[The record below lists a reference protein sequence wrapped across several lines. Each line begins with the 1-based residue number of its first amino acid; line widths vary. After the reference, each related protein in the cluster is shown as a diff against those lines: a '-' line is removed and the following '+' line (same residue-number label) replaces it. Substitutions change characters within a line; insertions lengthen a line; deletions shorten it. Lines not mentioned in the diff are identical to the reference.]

1 VAVDPERDSALQYFE
16 DISVGQKET
25 AGPIELTKE
34 EIMEFSRRWDPQPF
48 HVDEAAAQRSTFGGV
63 TAAECHVFCIA
74 AKLTHDLRR
83 VALIAVSGRN
93 FTFPIEPQIRVA
105 PEQTL
110 SPRPLSPHSSHR
122 KPYPQI
128 GPINAHP
135 VGRYLGLASDRAW
148 VEPPVVACD

>member
-25 AGPIELTKE
+25 AGPVELTKE
-34 EIMEFSRRWDPQPF
+34 EIMELSRRWDPQPF

-63 TAAECHVFCIA
+63 TAAECHVFCVA

-93 FTFPIEPQIRVA
+93 FSFPNRAADQGGSGTDPLPATSEPSRI
-105 PEQTL
+105 P
-110 SPRPLSPHSSHR
+110 S
-122 KPYPQI
+122 
-128 GPINAHP
+128 
-135 VGRYLGLASDRAW
+135 
-148 VEPPVVACD
+148 